1 MLVQDT
7 HEAGLLQEDQAQ
19 FVQNV
24 FKLRDKKVRDCMVP
38 KEKVDFI
45 EIHAKTDKILEVV
58 RRSGHTRLPVYD
70 TTVDNI
76 VGILNTKHLFAIV
89 TQKLPVILEDVLYPA
104 TFIGPD
110 EPVSVAL
117 QLFRR
122 SRRPMAVV
130 RDDAKT
136 VLGMLTL
143 EDVLEEIVGDI
154 EDEHDE
160 GGPRAVQKP
169 PIN

>member
-1 MLVQDT
+1 VL
-7 HEAGLLQEDQAQ
+7 G
-19 FVQNV
+19 
-24 FKLRDKKVRDCMVP
+24 
-38 KEKVDFI
+38 
-45 EIHAKTDKILEVV
+45 VV

-76 VGILNTKHLFAIV
+76 VGILNTKHLFSVITLKQV
-89 TQKLPVILEDVLYPA
+89 VILEDVLYPA

-110 EPVSVAL
+110 ESVSVAL

-122 SRRPMAVV
+122 TRRPMAIV
-130 RDDAKT
+130 RNDEKT
-136 VLGMLTL
+136 VLGMITL

-169 PIN
+169 PIK